1 MGTLA
6 ALRYIL
12 WTETMA
18 ESKKKIIFTLS
29 ERQKEDFKIQL
40 HYDGLTQANFFRAVI
55 DGYLNKDESMMKYL
69 ASFKKQNRV
78 QNIPQR
84 ARIEKDTEESK
95 QTKNLFA
102 LDDDEVENIFDIL
115 EQEHPDL

>member
-1 MGTLA
+1 MSQDIVQKKAQPPMELTEMQKRFCEYLIFNEGRTTHQDA
-6 ALRYIL
+6 ALH
-12 WTETMA
+12 A
-18 ESKKKIIFTLS
+18 
-29 ERQKEDFKIQL
+29 
-40 HYDGLTQANFFRAVI
+40 
-55 DGYLNKDESMMKYL
+55 GYS
-69 ASFKKQNRV
+69 
-78 QNIPQR
+78 PQR

>member
-1 MGTLA
+1 
-6 ALRYIL
+6 
-12 WTETMA
+12 MA
-18 ESKKKIIFTLS
+18 ESKKKIIFTLP
-29 ERQKEDFKIQL
+29 ERQKEDFKVQL
-40 HYDGLTQANFFRAVI
+40 QYDGLTQANFFRAVI
-55 DGYLNKDESMMKYL
+55 DGYLNKEDNIMKYL
-69 ASFKKQNRV
+69 SSFKKQNKI

-84 ARIEKDTEESK
+84 ARIQKDTQEAK